1 MEEDPLLIDVNRY
14 EDKTYRADGREVT
27 CRAYLGLPYCTKPAD
42 PIQVVNI
49 FIPMRYVEGD
59 AANSCADKTGC
70 AGTGDT
76 PDGATDEYDASSA
89 PIFIPN
95 TVGGY
100 LPGPAD
106 EPGLNARSGH
116 PNALFEALAHGYVC
130 VSGGV
135 RGRTTGKATTEFFEG
150 SRAGE
155 LGEATGR
162 KLGRAPA
169 FIVDEKAIIRF
180 IRHNAGRIPGDVE
193 RMVTDGISAGGAL
206 SALAGATGND
216 PAYEPYLEEI
226 GAADERDDIFAASC
240 YCPIHNLENADAAY
254 EWQFCGQRAWRRLAP
269 RREGDQVVR
278 VPVEGLMSDRQ
289 MELSEQLK
297 SVFPAYVN
305 SLGLVDED
313 GAPLTLAADG
323 TGSFRDR
330 VAAEVARSAQRELDL
345 RELEGPLAGL
355 GVEGS
360 DLDAAVAARA
370 IRVEDGQVAA
380 VDWERYNR
388 HITRMKDTPAFDHV
402 DLGGPENEEFGD
414 ECVDG
419 RHFMAHPQIIDA
431 PADTMADPAIVRLM
445 NPVPH
450 IAPQMATRHW
460 RIRHGSFDRD
470 TSLAIPTILALKL
483 RMAGCDVDYR
493 LPWGLPHC
501 GDYQLGE
508 LFAWIDG
515 LCQ

>member
-1 MEEDPLLIDVNRY
+1 M
-14 EDKTYRADGREVT
+14 
-27 CRAYLGLPYCTKPAD
+27 
-42 PIQVVNI
+42 
-49 FIPMRYVEGD
+49 
-59 AANSCADKTGC
+59 
-70 AGTGDT
+70 
-76 PDGATDEYDASSA
+76 
-89 PIFIPN
+89 
-95 TVGGY
+95 
-100 LPGPAD
+100 
-106 EPGLNARSGH
+106 
-116 PNALFEALAHGYVC
+116 
-130 VSGGV
+130 
-135 RGRTTGKATTEFFEG
+135 
-150 SRAGE
+150 
-155 LGEATGR
+155 
-162 KLGRAPA
+162 
-169 FIVDEKAIIRF
+169 
-180 IRHNAGRIPGDVE
+180 
-193 RMVTDGISAGGAL
+193 
-206 SALAGATGND
+206 
-216 PAYEPYLEEI
+216 
-226 GAADERDDIFAASC
+226 
-240 YCPIHNLENADAAY
+240 
-254 EWQFCGQRAWRRLAP
+254 
-269 RREGDQVVR
+269 R

-483 RMAGCDVDYR
+483 RMAGCDVDY
-493 LPWGLPHC
+493 GLPHC